1 MNNIRLAKKV
11 ESNSLFIDVAQQ
23 YGITIPEEI
32 CAFLKQNSRGIPAEK
47 TMIFDNKEYLLS
59 GFVSVDEKD
68 KHNLLAI
75 LGRMKGEAGTDGFI
89 PFATDGFG
97 NYYGIVFRDKQPQF
111 IAFYNAESGK
121 VSYVCKEFKEIK
133 QALDLE

>member
-1 MNNIRLAKKV
+1 MNSIRLAKKV
-11 ESNSLFIDVAQQ
+11 ESDCVFINVSQQ
-23 YGITIPEEI
+23 YGITIPDEI
-32 CAFLKQNSRGIPAEK
+32 CAFLKQNSRGIPTDK
-47 TMIFDNKEYLLS
+47 TMVFDNKEYLLS

-68 KHNLLAI
+68 KNSLLAI
-75 LGRMKGEAGTDGFI
+75 LGRLKGEAGMDGFI

-97 NYYGIVFRDKQPQF
+97 NYYGIVFKEKKPQF
-111 IAFYNAESGK
+111 IAFYNAETGE